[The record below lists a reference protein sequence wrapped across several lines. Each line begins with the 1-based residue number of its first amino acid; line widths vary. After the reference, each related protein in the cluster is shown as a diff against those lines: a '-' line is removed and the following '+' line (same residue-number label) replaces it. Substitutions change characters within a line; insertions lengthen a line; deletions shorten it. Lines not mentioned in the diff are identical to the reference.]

1 MLQLWKEGEPM
12 KPCFLDS
19 EKDIKE
25 KKETLLFSLCFL
37 LVTGVKVISSASGTS
52 IAISTLGRMLE

>member
-1 MLQLWKEGEPM
+1 M
-12 KPCFLDS
+12 KSCFLES

-52 IAISTLGRMLE
+52 IAISTSGRMLE